1 MSDYINGDVL
11 LTINYLMFK
20 FMNIFREKK
29 IMSISM
35 ICYTYV
41 VPFSPYNLYGSLFSY
56 KFLS

>member
-29 IMSISM
+29 II
-35 ICYTYV
+35 
-41 VPFSPYNLYGSLFSY
+41 
-56 KFLS
+56 